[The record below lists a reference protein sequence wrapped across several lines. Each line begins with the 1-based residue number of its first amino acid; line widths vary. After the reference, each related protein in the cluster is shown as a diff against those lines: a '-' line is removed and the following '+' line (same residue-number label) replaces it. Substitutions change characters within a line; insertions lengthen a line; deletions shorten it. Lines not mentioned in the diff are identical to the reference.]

1 MHQNQINFI
10 SYAQAAKMLGVAV
23 VTIKKWAASGKIKR
37 YAVTHRS
44 VFLDKSEIL
53 ELIKNSKVDHA

>member
-1 MHQNQINFI
+1 
-10 SYAQAAKMLGVAV
+10 MLGVAV
-23 VTIKKWAASGKIKR
+23 VTIKKWAASGTIKR

>member
-23 VTIKKWAASGKIKR
+23 ITVKKWAQIGLIKR
-37 YAVTHRS
+37 YAVTRRS
-44 VFLDKSEIL
+44 VFVDKDEIL
-53 ELIKNSKVDHA
+53 EMIKKRGA

>member
-44 VFLDKSEIL
+44 VFLDKSE
-53 ELIKNSKVDHA
+53 NFGAY

>member
-23 VTIKKWAASGKIKR
+23 VTIKKWAQKGIIKR
-37 YAVTHRS
+37 YAVTGRS
-44 VFLDKSEIL
+44 VFVDKDE
-53 ELIKNSKVDHA
+53 